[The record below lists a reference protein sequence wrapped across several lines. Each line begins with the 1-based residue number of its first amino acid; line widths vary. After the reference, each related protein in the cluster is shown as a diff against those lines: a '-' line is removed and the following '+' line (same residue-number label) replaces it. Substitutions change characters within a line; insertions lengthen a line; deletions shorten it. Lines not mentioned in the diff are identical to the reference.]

1 MMDHR
6 YTNALRNATNAWSH
20 NRVTDTTTMQELKRR
35 AHAEQKSTAQE
46 TATTLN
52 ATQMGLLQPEL
63 ARYGNL
69 GTKLNLFA

>member
-1 MMDHR
+1 MDLR
-6 YTNALRNATNAWSH
+6 YTNALRNATNAWSN
-20 NRVTDTTTMQELKRR
+20 NRPTDALTLQDLQKR
-35 AHAEQKSTAQE
+35 AQTEQRSAVAE

>member
-1 MMDHR
+1 MDLR
-6 YTNALRNATNAWSH
+6 YTNALRNATNAWSN
-20 NRVTDTTTMQELKRR
+20 NRTTDALTLQDLQKR
-35 AHAEQKSTAQE
+35 AQTEQRSAVAE

>member
-1 MMDHR
+1 MDLR
-6 YTNALRNATNAWSH
+6 YTNALRNATNAWSN
-20 NRVTDTTTMQELKRR
+20 NRPTDALTLQDLQKRVQTEQRSAVAETT
-35 AHAEQKSTAQE
+35 
-46 TATTLN
+46 TTLN